1 MKAGAGY
8 LREGSVAR
16 KTPKPRGRAVFASVL
31 MVFAV
36 LFGFVATGPLVD
48 SFIANS
54 SNGTQ
59 GMTEASAMFCQPPSQ
74 SLGFNMENPRS
85 WRTGASTYP
94 LDNVS
99 SRTLNAQ
106 EVVGNGARFVNFY
119 GFGVPTGTFLFI
131 PEDEGLPQES
141 GKASEDNK
149 DAALDTGVIERVKKI
164 SGNSGVAV
172 GDWFEKT
179 NGSRSGTQCAFG
191 SVGTLAANGVLGL
204 TTILTQIMGGISS
217 FAFTPT
223 IICDSSSNSTA
234 PCVDLVGII
243 GGGNGNPSGGI
254 IGNLT
259 NSIYFP
265 LLVIVGLLVAVWI
278 IINGLVKR
286 QFRETLTGALWCVVV
301 MVAGV
306 ALLVNPQMLAKAPMA
321 VGNTIAQ
328 CVIGTFTGSAGCG
341 TSGSSAP
348 STGELCAADTGGSG
362 INKAPLTMA
371 NLNCKL
377 WEAFVL
383 QPYAQGSFGL
393 PLEQLYVGSGHS
405 NTEASKIVEKAGLD
419 PNNFCI
425 SLKPNGA
432 PSQYA
437 NGTLKVSGGS
447 SICNIALYQMLLQV
461 DVQNGSA
468 VDKPNNIDPRWLQLA
483 IFAASDDG
491 TYNAWAPSDFHVGQV
506 GLAGLGLIAAACAS
520 LVIVVTSAF
529 ALAFFF
535 ISIILMAFAPFFL
548 LAGVHPGRGKKI
560 MLGWLGQVLSNLM
573 KFIAS
578 AIFLVITVA
587 IYSAVLSSVSNLGA
601 MLIFVIILT
610 VALLMYR
617 REIVDMLGIID
628 LGGEKLSNKFGEK
641 VMDRVKN
648 TGKTAMAVG
657 AGVTAG
663 ALSNGSINPFK
674 PSNWTPGNLKSNLLD
689 NVRAGTDA
697 GRRSIKSRPGALG
710 EVFKASDR
718 ISAENKSRVREN
730 KRKADDFASEANRNL
745 VDAQAKEA
753 GIESNI
759 AMVENSSA
767 AKIETLEGNRQEAL
781 NRQIAITSAKDEYTE
796 AQAAGLEAISNPEVR
811 ELQDLLN
818 QIKDLEINATIAEES
833 GKLEEAAQFREQAE
847 NLGARAETIRSELTQ
862 DEIDLGQRE
871 YRQEVAANVSSDK
884 INSSNVDIYESR
896 VHDVFKDTMA
906 TIAGTDYQIIQ
917 EKERAQAELNDLSA
931 AKITAADEVEDARTA
946 SENAAAAAGYANEV
960 SRNIRPGEVV
970 RTANVRKQEKL
981 ISDHQNNRQKDILAE
996 AGVAK
1001 SEADN
1006 FADLREDA
1014 DSRADLAVQAG
1025 ANARVAAMEAREN
1038 QRATRQEIDARTA
1051 QIEDK
1056 VFAESSREL
1065 QPALTEKWARNGEG
1079 WQKEYAAIA
1088 EQRMKLTE
1096 QDRNI
1101 SQMEAD
1107 GASSYDVDV
1116 AKQMRNAIQESVNA
1130 SEVQFKKSTGINAAD
1145 ARTAFNG
1152 ALREEMASSRP
1163 DLLQRHEATV
1173 NAQVELETADL
1184 RGREAQY
1191 EAEFQAQRKIVQ
1203 DSQVEQ
1209 RQAAKDGEIFDRAHR
1224 KATSA
1229 ATFAERKTGET
1240 PQAGKDA
1247 DRIQSKTGRKV
1258 QSARKLGD
1266 KANGNRGLP
1275 TGSPTESAT
1284 QGPQQETTQAPQQ
1297 STPVTPEP
1305 LIQTR
1310 PSKQPQ
1316 QQAPRATEQPS
1327 KRPEHSSPAFPKQ
1340 PSESKP
1346 ARPER
1351 PSKRPQQQEPQ
1362 QQAPERPAQTP
1373 RATEQPS
1380 KRPEHTSPA
1389 FPKQPSESKPARRPQ
1404 LDGEKP
1410 VGGKSTNGNRGP
1422 LGKDDPLSLNDSN
1435 LTNFLDDDIPL
1446 PEPDIEDD
1454 PYAGFDPDRI
1464 PEDPSG
1470 FDDIR

>member
-16 KTPKPRGRAVFASVL
+16 KTPKPRRRAAFASVL

-48 SFIANS
+48 SFVASS
-54 SNGTQ
+54 SNGSQ
-59 GMTEASAMFCQPPSQ
+59 GITEASAMFCQPPSQ
-74 SLGFNMENPRS
+74 SLGFNMENPRG

-99 SRTLNAQ
+99 TRTLNAQ

-119 GFGVPTGTFLFI
+119 GFGAPTGTLIFI

-141 GKASEDNK
+141 GEASEDNK
-149 DAALDTGVIERVKKI
+149 DAALDTGVIERVNGI
-164 SGNSGVAV
+164 SGNNLAV

-223 IICDSSSNSTA
+223 IICDSSSSSTA

-243 GGGNGNPSGGI
+243 GGGNGNSTGGI

-306 ALLVNPQMLAKAPMA
+306 AMLVNPQMLAKAPMA

-341 TSGSSAP
+341 NSSASAP
-348 STGELCAADTGGSG
+348 DVGELCAADTSGSG

-447 SICNIALYQMLLQV
+447 SICNVALYQMLLQV

-468 VDKPNNIDPRWLQLA
+468 IDKPNNIDSRWLQLA
-483 IFAASDDG
+483 AFAASDGG
-491 TYNAWAPSDFHVGQV
+491 TYNAWAPSDFHIGQV
-506 GLAGLGLIAAACAS
+506 ALAGLGLIAAACAS

-548 LAGVHPGRGKKI
+548 LAGVHPGRGKQI

-587 IYSAVLSSVSNLGA
+587 IYSSVLSSVSNLGA

-641 VMDRVKN
+641 VMDRAKN

-718 ISAENKSRVREN
+718 ISADNKSRVREN
-730 KRKADDFASEANRNL
+730 KRNADETASKASKGL
-745 VDAQAKEA
+745 VDAQAEEA

-759 AMVENSSA
+759 SMVETSSA
-767 AKIETLEGNRQEAL
+767 AKIEALEGNRQEAL
-781 NRQIAITSAKDEYTE
+781 NKQIAITSAKDEYVQ
-796 AQAAGLEAISNPEVR
+796 AQAAGLDAISNPEVR
-811 ELQDLLN
+811 ELQNLLN
-818 QIKDLEINATIAEES
+818 QIEELEINATIAEKS
-833 GKLEEAAQFREQAE
+833 GEFEKADQFRETAANMGTISE
-847 NLGARAETIRSELTQ
+847 DIRSELTE

-871 YRQEVAANVSSDK
+871 YREEVAANISSDK
-884 INSSNVDIYESR
+884 INSSNVETYESR
-896 VHDVFKDTMA
+896 VHDVFRDTMA
-906 TIAGTDYQIIQ
+906 TLKGTEYQITQ
-917 EKERAQAELNDLSA
+917 EKERAQDELNDLSD
-931 AKITAADEVEDARTA
+931 AKTVAADRVEDARTA
-946 SENAAAAAGYANEV
+946 SENADVAAGYATEV
-960 SRNIRPGEVV
+960 ASDIRPGQVV

-996 AGVAK
+996 VEVAK
-1001 SEADN
+1001 AEADK
-1006 FADLREDA
+1006 FADRRDDA
-1014 DSRADLAVQAG
+1014 DNRVELAIQTGAD
-1025 ANARVAAMEAREN
+1025 ARVVAREARGN
-1038 QRATRQEIDARTA
+1038 QRATRQEINARTT
-1051 QIEDK
+1051 QIEDR
-1056 VFAESSREL
+1056 VLAESSREL
-1065 QPALTEKWARNGEG
+1065 QPALTEKWAREGEG

-1088 EQRMKLTE
+1088 EQQAKIAE

-1101 SQMEAD
+1101 SQMEAN

-1116 AKQMRNAIQESVNA
+1116 AKQMRDATQKATNA
-1130 SEVQFKKSTGINAAD
+1130 SKVQFKKSTGVNTAE
-1145 ARTAFNG
+1145 ARKAFNE
-1152 ALREEMASSRP
+1152 ALKEEMAASRP
-1163 DLLQRHEATV
+1163 DLAQQHESAV
-1173 NAQVELETADL
+1173 SDQVELETADL
-1184 RGREAQY
+1184 RGLEAQY

-1203 DSQVEQ
+1203 DSSVEQ
-1209 RQAAKDGEIFDRAHR
+1209 DRAAKDSELFDKAHR
-1224 KATSA
+1224 KAAAA
-1229 ATFAERKTGET
+1229 ATSAERKVNKA

-1247 DRIQSKTGRKV
+1247 EKIQSKTGKKV
-1258 QSARKLGD
+1258 QSARKTGN
-1266 KANGNRGLP
+1266 KATGNRGLP
-1275 TGSPTESAT
+1275 TGNPADA
-1284 QGPQQETTQAPQQ
+1284 APQQ
-1297 STPVTPEP
+1297 PQREDPRTAE
-1305 LIQTR
+1305 R
-1310 PSKQPQ
+1310 PNQS
-1316 QQAPRATEQPS
+1316 QPS
-1327 KRPEHSSPAFPKQ
+1327 QQFQ
-1340 PSESKP
+1340 PGGE
-1346 ARPER
+1346 
-1351 PSKRPQQQEPQ
+1351 EP
-1362 QQAPERPAQTP
+1362 R
-1373 RATEQPS
+1373 
-1380 KRPEHTSPA
+1380 
-1389 FPKQPSESKPARRPQ
+1389 
-1404 LDGEKP
+1404 
-1410 VGGKSTNGNRGP
+1410 GGGPISGNQNPLAADNP
-1422 LGKDDPLSLNDSN
+1422 LGFNDSP
-1435 LTNFLDDDIPL
+1435 LKDFPEDDIPL
-1446 PEPDIEDD
+1446 PEPNLEDD

-1464 PEDPSG
+1464 PEDPNG